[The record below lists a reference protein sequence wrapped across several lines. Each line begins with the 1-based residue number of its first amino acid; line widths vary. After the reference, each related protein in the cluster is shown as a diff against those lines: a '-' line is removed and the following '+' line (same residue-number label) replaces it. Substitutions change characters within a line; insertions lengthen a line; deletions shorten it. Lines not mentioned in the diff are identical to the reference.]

1 MKKTMFSLL
10 MLAAMF
16 MIASC
21 GSKSNS
27 GEATEAT
34 QEQVKEV
41 TFTDPAITYNE
52 GLDLT
57 SYFSAESLT
66 KPGIWQSND
75 GDYYLST
82 NVKLKVVKKLNVVKG
97 ERDYGGSSITFVIKF
112 CDENG
117 STIDKGSET
126 YYFDKIENLSEG
138 TVITLDIRSR
148 GHEGWEDRMKEKLDK
163 VAKIE
168 ISISSDN
175 LKFAETAGSNE

>member
-66 KPGIWQSND
+66 QPGLIKNPKT
-75 GDYYLST
+75 GMFGLST
-82 NVKLKVVKKLNVVKG
+82 NVKLKVLKKFNLEGKYGILDFEVK
-97 ERDYGGSSITFVIKF
+97 Y

-117 STIDKGSET
+117 STIDK
-126 YYFDKIENLSEG
+126 YVVRKYFKDFNNWSEG
-138 TVITLDIRSR
+138 TVITLNAKS
-148 GHEGWEDRMKEKLDK
+148 EGEEVFEDDAKKTLDK
-163 VAKIE
+163 VKKIE
-168 ISISSDN
+168 VSTITFDC
-175 LKFAETAGSNE
+175 KFAETTESNE